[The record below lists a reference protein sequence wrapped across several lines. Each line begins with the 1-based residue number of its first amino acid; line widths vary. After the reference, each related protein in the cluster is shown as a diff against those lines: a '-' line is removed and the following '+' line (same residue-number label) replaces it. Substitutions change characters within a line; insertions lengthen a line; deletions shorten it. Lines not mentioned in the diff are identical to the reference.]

1 MSNRER
7 FMSFKAFVQG
17 AAVAVLMCAA
27 YSVEASVGLIQFTAG
42 DVKIRNAAGQI
53 RAAVK
58 GGTVDEGDTILTA
71 ASASAQLKMAD
82 GGIIAVR
89 PETELKVDTYRYA
102 GKEDGNERA
111 VMSLVKGGFR
121 TITGLIGRTNKQNYT
136 ITTPTA
142 VIGIRGTDHEP
153 IVVPAIAGAGKPSAA
168 PGTYDKV
175 NVGQAFI
182 RTPLGEVNI
191 RQNQVGYAAP
201 NQAPTLLPKVPD
213 MFKATPPVRQAQAE
227 KKEDQKQEQQ
237 KQQEAQKQEQQKQEQ
252 SKQASGGQSGQS
264 QTAASGDK
272 PAETQSA
279 SSTSSSTSTTASST
293 TSAATS
299 EVRATAVVDAAPV
312 TASTGTTST
321 TTAVVPT
328 ATTVAPVVTT
338 ATTTTS
344 PPAVVQEIKATSSSE
359 SAAKLDLTSQTTTSS
374 TGTTTTISNSP
385 TTSTPTIP
393 ATPTTTTPSIASSS
407 YGALVMSQQPVSN
420 TSKAIEGV
428 TTQLQPQTSY
438 VLDQN
443 NALTEIK
450 SIAYVPSDTTGQLTG
465 IGDVDLKLSGGKL
478 TDVHVNADKTMYIGR
493 QEGGSILVTPN
504 NGTASAFTQSL
515 NNSSLHWLIGVQ
527 PGQVAMPGG
536 VGTMSNAQ
544 AVVGTSVFGFGV
556 GEATGSGVA
565 THPTDLQGN
574 VGTLQGALV
583 LANFSSQTVTAL
595 LDVKFSKTDTSAP
608 STREFEIF
616 GAAANVPIKL
626 GGFEAIAGTSTA
638 PYVYCTGPDCA
649 PRDYQG
655 TIRGM
660 FGGPAS
666 GGQGVGTSAGIT
678 YSFGPVGTTA
688 NAPYDDLIQGAA
700 VLSSDGSVPT
710 AGTVSTFANNSNVRH
725 ELIYDT
731 YQRHSTTNVNV
742 AVARDTLS
750 VTAPTAQ
757 TISGPHSNLNYLFDA
772 EGNLVRVLDTPYAV
786 FDHGNN
792 VSTATGYT
800 APTPLAHAQIS
811 MGGYDSTAADL
822 FSDTNIGIRMGRWQ
836 GGLVNVTDL
845 ATGQAYV
852 EELGGRSMH
861 WLVRTAPTS
870 LPISGIYHYSKAAA
884 TQPTDAYGNVG
895 TVDRARLEVDF
906 SRSTVSAGVSL
917 TMPSGSG
924 GSLGTQSLTGYFTD
938 APLTSSGFNVS
949 SNPSDNPA
957 NTDNLHVNC
966 RGTGCAADQTY
977 GGRIR
982 GGFSTG
988 SGTAN
993 TAEGAYFR
1001 YTFVTNYADATAAA
1015 AQSRVFNDYID
1026 GFVAFKQGAD
1036 ISKPSVDIFGTVP
1049 SGQSTTTPG
1058 ADAVVL
1064 YAYNYTDTSNL
1075 FQSRSES
1082 FFAQGGGYEVDSVGK
1097 LISAKGYFDDDKRIV
1112 AGNAAGSFS
1121 TSQQITTATN
1131 DFTVA
1136 YGRYVSP
1143 SVSGLERGNSF
1154 NGRAVAD
1161 TFHWMRGPAIYP
1173 FYLSMVTENPSTIAS
1188 GTTVAYA
1195 PMGGIVTDASG
1206 GFGTINSSSLS
1217 VNFNAQTVSAAVNAT
1232 VGNST
1237 AGYNTFNAVA
1247 NGIALEE
1254 LGSFWATKNG
1264 PTRHNIQTLTLN
1276 NSSNGVSGNISGA
1289 LMGPGLEGA
1298 GFVFDFFSGS
1308 SGPRAMGSVVLG
1320 APTYTNTSGTTVPF
1334 SASPLTDYHLGMVAS
1349 GMNAVGQLNALGGG
1363 MLSEDNLYRADLG
1376 ALSPG
1381 RVQFVDY
1388 QTANPQSPQ
1397 WSLLK
1402 FDGIYPFAYGC
1413 STSGCSGATEMPARY
1428 AIADATGG
1436 GPLPAN
1442 NTAIPAPTAKA
1453 LEAYYDADTG
1463 MRWGRWGGGKINVG
1477 DRGTGGGTGAVPTA
1491 DGNGTIN
1498 QIDLTANNWHYLLT
1512 GVQSGPVVLP
1522 VSGTATYQLIGA
1534 TSPTAY
1540 TPGQATP
1547 DVGSLIASQTTLK
1560 ANFDARTVD
1569 VKVGVTTPLSG
1580 TWSASASNVPI
1591 LKDTAFS
1598 VEKALNGS
1606 GNLAIMRN
1614 GSSANTA
1621 GKIVGGFAGQTGQG
1635 AGIAYSLN
1643 QGGATG
1649 VTVSGVAAFKR

>member
-1 MSNRER
+1 
-7 FMSFKAFVQG
+7 MSFKAFVQG
-17 AAVAVLMCAA
+17 ALVALLMCAA
-27 YSVEASVGLIQFTAG
+27 YTVEASVGLIQFTAG
-42 DVKIRNAAGQI
+42 DVKIRNAAGQV

-58 GGTVDEGDTILTA
+58 GGTVDEGDTIFTA
-71 ASASAQLKMAD
+71 PSASAQIKMSD

-153 IVVPAIAGAGKPSAA
+153 IVIPAIAGAGKPSAP

-201 NQAPTLLPKVPD
+201 NQAPTLLPKMPD

-227 KKEDQKQEQQ
+227 KKEEQQ
-237 KQQEAQKQEQQKQEQ
+237 KQQEAQKQEQT
-252 SKQASGGQSGQS
+252 KQASGGQSGQS
-264 QTAASGDK
+264 QTSASGDK
-272 PAETQSA
+272 PTETQSA
-279 SSTSSSTSTTASST
+279 SSTTSSTSTTST
-293 TSAATS
+293 ATS
-299 EVRATAVVDAAPV
+299 EVRATAVVDATPV
-312 TASTGTTST
+312 TASTGTTSA

-328 ATTVAPVVTT
+328 ATTVPPVVTT
-338 ATTTTS
+338 TTTTS

-359 SAAKLDLTSQTTTSS
+359 TAAKLDLTSQTTTSA
-374 TGTTTTISNSP
+374 TGTTTTISDS
-385 TTSTPTIP
+385 TTTPTP
-393 ATPTTTTPSIASSS
+393 ATPTSPTTTTPSIASSS

-428 TTQLQPQTSY
+428 TTRLQPQTSY

-450 SIAYVPSDTTGQLTG
+450 SIAHVPSDTTGLLTG
-465 IGDVDLKLSGGKL
+465 INDVDLKLTGGKL
-478 TDVHVNADKTMYIGR
+478 TDVYVNEDKTMYIGR

-515 NNSSLHWLIGVQ
+515 NNSSAHWLIGLQ
-527 PGQVAMPGG
+527 PGQSAMPGG

-544 AVVGTSVFGFGV
+544 TVVGTSVFGFGLH
-556 GEATGSGVA
+556 GATGSGLA
-565 THPTDLQGN
+565 THPTDSQGN
-574 VGTLQGALV
+574 VGTLQGAVV

-595 LDVKFSKTDTSAP
+595 LDVKFSKTDTAAP
-608 STREFEIF
+608 STRELEIF
-616 GAAANVPIKL
+616 GAASNVPIKL

-638 PYVYCTGPDCA
+638 PYVYCTGPDCSA
-649 PRDYQG
+649 REYQG

-660 FGGPAS
+660 FSGPAS
-666 GGQGVGTSAGIT
+666 GGQGLGTSAGLT
-678 YSFGPVGTTA
+678 YSFGPTGTAT
-688 NAPYDDLIQGAA
+688 NAPYEDLIQGAA
-700 VLSSDGSVPT
+700 VLSSVGSVPT
-710 AGTVSTFANNSNVRH
+710 VGTVSAFANNSNVRH

-750 VTAPTAQ
+750 VTAPTEQ
-757 TISGPHSNLNYLFDA
+757 TINGPRSNTNYLFDA

-792 VSTATGYT
+792 VSTTTGYT
-800 APTPLAHAQIS
+800 APTPLANAQIS

-870 LPISGIYHYSKAAA
+870 LPISGTYHYSKAAA

-949 SNPSDNPA
+949 SNPNDNPA

-966 RGTGCAADQTY
+966 RGGGCAADQTY

-988 SGTAN
+988 SATPN

-1001 YTFVTNYADATAAA
+1001 YTFVTNYADAAAAA

-1036 ISKPSVDIFGTVP
+1036 ISKPSTDIFGTVP
-1049 SGQSTTTPG
+1049 GGQSTTTPA

-1064 YAYNYTDTSNL
+1064 YAYNYMDGSNS

-1082 FFAQGGGYEVDSVGK
+1082 FYARGGGYEVDSVGK
-1097 LISAKGYFDDDKRIV
+1097 LISANGYFDDDKRI
-1112 AGNAAGSFS
+1112 AGSNAAGSFS
-1121 TSQQITTATN
+1121 TSTQLTTATN

-1143 SVSGLERGNSF
+1143 SLSGLEKGNSF

-1206 GFGTINSSSLS
+1206 AFGTINSSSLS

-1232 VGNST
+1232 VGNNS
-1237 AGYNTFNAVA
+1237 TFNAVA

-1254 LGSFWATKNG
+1254 LGSFWATRNG

-1298 GFVFDFFSGS
+1298 GFVFDFYSGS
-1308 SGPRAMGSVVLG
+1308 TGPRAMGSVVLG
-1320 APTYTNTSGTTVPF
+1320 APTYTNTSNATVPF

-1363 MLSEDNLYRADLG
+1363 VLSEYNLYRADLG

-1436 GPLPAN
+1436 GPLPVN

-1453 LEAYYDADTG
+1453 VEAYYDAETG

-1477 DRGTGGGTGAVPTA
+1477 DRGSGGGTGAVPSA
-1491 DGNGTIN
+1491 DSSSSIN

-1522 VSGTATYQLIGA
+1522 VSGTYTYTLVGG
-1534 TSPTAY
+1534 TSPTSY
-1540 TPGQATP
+1540 TPGQTGV
-1547 DVGSLIASQTTLK
+1547 DVGTLTSASLV
-1560 ANFDARTVD
+1560 ANFTAKTVN
-1569 VKVGVTTPLSG
+1569 VGVNLTTPASG
-1580 TWSASASNVPI
+1580 TWSASAANVPI

-1598 VEKALNGS
+1598 VEKALSGS
-1606 GNLAIMRN
+1606 GNLAITRN

-1621 GKIVGGFAGQTGQG
+1621 GTIVGGFAGQTGQG